1 VFAQIELTWNIIVG
15 GIITRGPGLAFTE
28 ALAVLPNG
36 RSSPQD
42 AGLWSDEQIGPLK
55 QIVDFAHSQNQ
66 KIAIQLTHAGRKAST
81 VARWLHTGMSA
92 PEVDGGWPNDVW
104 GPSAVA
110 YNEFFPSPT
119 EATVPQIKALVQAF
133 VDAARRALT
142 AGVDVL
148 EIHGG
153 HGYMISEFLSPT
165 TNRRTDDYGGSFENR
180 VRLALEVVDAI
191 RAVVP
196 ESMPLLFRYVI
207 SFGGILR

>member
-1 VFAQIELTWNIIVG
+1 
-15 GIITRGPGLAFTE
+15 
-28 ALAVLPNG
+28 
-36 RSSPQD
+36 
-42 AGLWSDEQIGPLK
+42 
-55 QIVDFAHSQNQ
+55 
-66 KIAIQLTHAGRKAST
+66 
-81 VARWLHTGMSA
+81 MSA

-148 EIHGG
+148 EIHGA

-165 TNRRTDDYGGSFENR
+165 ANRRTDNYGGSFENR
-180 VRLALEVVDAI
+180 VRLALEVVDAV
-191 RAVVP
+191 RAVIP
-196 ESMPLLFRYVI
+196 ESMPLFFRYVV
-207 SFGGILR
+207 